1 MHAVI
6 PMLAVMTTKVF
17 LDLLNE
23 AIWLTLTLSM
33 PILMVGLIVGVS
45 ISLIQAVTQ
54 VQESTLTFVPK
65 IFASMVVLVILSPWM
80 VSLFLE
86 HTQRFFEKLTT
97 ITH

>member
-1 MHAVI
+1 
-6 PMLAVMTTKVF
+6 MLAVMILAEMTTKVF

-33 PILMVGLIVGVS
+33 PILMVGLVVGVS

-86 HTQRFFEKLTT
+86 HTQRFFSKLAT
-97 ITH
+97 IAH